1 MLIVAKAS
9 SAHPGH
15 FDILSWLLHFG
26 SFWDLFW
33 QRVSVGLSK
42 LYPLCLWPSLEK
54 VGVPHPVFSNL
65 FGKVR
70 MNSIEEGNSHVPWC
84 VAFSMNYLGK
94 LITLTRSSI
103 VEVHDC
109 GTPTWPTLC
118 CEGPTCQTRKFT
130 ANQVTTDEMSIV
142 FTFHHSMLAYGHQ
155 QTRHI
160 TSLGDTRRRSPL
172 YAEALGSAPAS
183 PSEVYLARS
192 EPKGQVRPSKRG
204 IQIPELH
211 RTMIQKIGIARHSWV
226 RWRIAN

>member
-1 MLIVAKAS
+1 M
-9 SAHPGH
+9 
-15 FDILSWLLHFG
+15 
-26 SFWDLFW
+26 
-33 QRVSVGLSK
+33 
-42 LYPLCLWPSLEK
+42 SLTFPRKK

-94 LITLTRSSI
+94 LVTLTRSSI

-160 TSLGDTRRRSPL
+160 TSLGDIRRRSPL

-211 RTMIQKIGIARHSWV
+211 RIMIQKIGIARHS
-226 RWRIAN
+226 